1 LHRYDPGAPQIVV
14 GYKPATGKPF
24 CGKSVCS
31 IQGLASEACCHSS
44 NKNIKGSELHNLSA
58 RKREEGLCKS
68 VWEDGGALEIDI
80 GGGTYVTVPNM
91 NSTAPSEVDIQ
102 EALIAAGVGN
112 EEMDE
117 LVNLAVADV
126 GI

>member
-1 LHRYDPGAPQIVV
+1 LQRYDPGAPQIVV
-14 GYKPATGKPF
+14 GYKPATNKPF

-44 NKNIKGSELHNLSA
+44 NKNIKGAELHNMGA
-58 RKREEGLCKS
+58 RKREEGPCQN
-68 VWEDGGALEIDI
+68 VWEGGATLHIDI
-80 GGGTYVTVPNM
+80 GGGTYVAVPNL

-102 EALIAAGVGN
+102 EALVAAGVEN

-117 LVNLAVADV
+117 LVKQAVADV